1 MIGRYFAIAGMTLAA
16 LSVPSFARAEE
27 FVNMIRYFDSNGVA
41 HYVGSLDQVP
51 PEYRAGAKV
60 PDADLRMPPVTS
72 VGNDRSGRQTWEV
85 EYKRRREEREKQ
97 IQKMDQEFR
106 DLQQREAGPQAES
119 AARKS
124 VRELNEREKRL
135 QEGRD
140 ATDTRNEQHAR
151 WLASCE
157 RQERIIE
164 QDRARHWLAYGQ
176 RWTEEETAARKRRA
190 IAESGCRPLK

>member
-1 MIGRYFAIAGMTLAA
+1 
-16 LSVPSFARAEE
+16 
-27 FVNMIRYFDSNGVA
+27 
-41 HYVGSLDQVP
+41 
-51 PEYRAGAKV
+51 
-60 PDADLRMPPVTS
+60 
-72 VGNDRSGRQTWEV
+72 V

-140 ATDTRNEQHAR
+140 ATDKHNDRYAR

-157 RQERIIE
+157 RQERIID

-176 RWTEEETAARKRRA
+176 RWTEEETSARKRKA
-190 IAESGCRPLK
+190 ITASGCRPLK